1 MKYFFLL
8 IFCLIIN
15 MELADSQELKAYYFD
30 SGKKDTISVSKSLKA
45 KIIKQIEKLIYN
57 IDQEL
62 RVYFDA
68 GRIDELK
75 KTEKSIELIFNK
87 KNKIKSKSRGVFT
100 VQKILL
106 PLTGDLSGSKEANT
120 VSILV
125 GGDEYD
131 SSPYLVKDGYVV
143 VQHIEKILLKKKG
156 DK

>member
-1 MKYFFLL
+1 
-8 IFCLIIN
+8 

-30 SGKKDTISVSKSLKA
+30 SGKTDTICVSKSLKT
-45 KIIKQIEKLIYN
+45 KIVKQIGKLIYN

-87 KNKIKSKSRGVFT
+87 NTKIKSKNRGDFSVK
-100 VQKILL
+100 KILL
-106 PLTGDLSGSKEANT
+106 PLTGDLAGSKEANT

-125 GGDEYD
+125 GSDEYD
-131 SSPYLVKDGYVV
+131 SSPYLVKDGYAI
-143 VQHIEKILLKKKG
+143 VQQIQKMLLAR
-156 DK
+156 

>member
-1 MKYFFLL
+1 
-8 IFCLIIN
+8 
-15 MELADSQELKAYYFD
+15 MELADSQELKSYYFD
-30 SGKKDTISVSKSLKA
+30 SGKTDTICVSKSLKA

-75 KTEKSIELIFNK
+75 KMEKSIELRFNK
-87 KNKIKSKSRGVFT
+87 KIKSKSRGVFT
-100 VQKILL
+100 IQKILL
-106 PLTGDLSGSKEANT
+106 PLTGDLAGSKEVNI

-131 SSPYLVKDGYVV
+131 SSPYLVKEGYVG
-143 VQHIEKILLKKKG
+143 VQQIEKMFLKKKG

>member
-1 MKYFFLL
+1 
-8 IFCLIIN
+8 
-15 MELADSQELKAYYFD
+15 MELAGSQELKAYYFD
-30 SGKKDTISVSKSLKA
+30 SGKTDTICISKSLKA
-45 KIIKQIEKLIYN
+45 KIIKQIGKLIYN

-75 KTEKSIELIFNK
+75 KTEKSMELIFNK
-87 KNKIKSKSRGVFT
+87 KNKIKSKSRGDFA

-106 PLTGDLSGSKEANT
+106 PLTGDLAGSKEANT

-131 SSPYLVKDGYVV
+131 SSPYLVKEGYLV
-143 VQHIEKILLKKKG
+143 VQQIEKMLLKKKC